1 MEVIRLQQQAQDPS
15 FATALL
21 HLPGEQNPFGSTA
34 VPVFQ
39 TSAFSH
45 LSAEEMER
53 IFQNAAP
60 GFTYSRLGNPTVAAF
75 EQRMAA
81 AENGFAATACASGS
95 AAIAVTLLSL
105 LRAGDD
111 IIASAGLYGGTLDF
125 FRDLQAFDIHVT
137 LVETLSRAT
146 IAAAVTPHT
155 KAVFAETIS
164 NPGLRVLNIREAAD
178 AAHAHGIPLIV
189 DSTAATPVL
198 VRPLDFGA
206 DIVIHSS
213 SKYINGAGN
222 AISGVIVD
230 GGRFSWNSETF
241 SVFGSAL
248 RFGKAAFTAR
258 LRQTLWRDI
267 GATPA
272 PVHAFLNL
280 GGLETLPLRMERICN
295 SAEKLAR
302 FLESE
307 DVSVRYP
314 GLESSGETAT
324 VQTQFQNGFAGGI
337 LTVRLGSKEA
347 AFRFINALRF
357 AKNVSNI
364 GDSKTLVIHPASTI
378 FLHADE
384 KERQS
389 AGVFNDLVRVSV
401 GLEDPDDLI
410 HDFKQALLSAISI
423 STTEVDK

>member
-21 HLPGEQNPFGSTA
+21 HPPGEQNPFGSTA

-410 HDFKQALLSAISI
+410 HDFKQSLLSAISI

>member
-1 MEVIRLQQQAQDPS
+1 MHQQKQDS
-15 FATALL
+15 AFATALL
-21 HLPGEQNPFGSTA
+21 HPPGEQNPFGSTT

-53 IFQNAAP
+53 IFQNTAP
-60 GFTYSRLGNPTVAAF
+60 GFTYSRLGNPTIAAF

-95 AAIAVTLLSL
+95 AAIATTLLSM

-125 FRDLQAFDIHVT
+125 FRDLEAFDIHVT
-137 LVETLSRAT
+137 LLKTLNRAT

-155 KAVFAETIS
+155 KAVFAETVS
-164 NPGLRVLNIREAAD
+164 NPGLRVLDIKEAAE

-189 DSTAATPVL
+189 DSTIATPVL
-198 VRPLDFGA
+198 VRPIDFGA

-213 SKYINGAGN
+213 SKYINGAGS

-230 GGRFSWNSETF
+230 GGHFSWNCETF
-241 SVFGSAL
+241 SVFGNAL

-258 LRQTLWRDI
+258 LRTTIWRNI

-280 GGLETLPLRMERICN
+280 GGLETLSLRMERICKT
-295 SAEKLAR
+295 AEKLAR

-307 DVSVRYP
+307 GVPVRYP
-314 GLESSGETAT
+314 GLESSGEAKL
-324 VQTQFQNGFAGGI
+324 VQTQFQNGLAGGI

-347 AFRFINALRF
+347 AFRFINALRY

-378 FLHADE
+378 FLHANE
-384 KERQS
+384 EERLS

-410 HDFKQALLSAISI
+410 HDFKRALQSATSI
-423 STTEVDK
+423 SLTEE